1 MNRHHGDDN
10 SQSVNEFHG
19 LMLPEPG
26 KPVGYAA
33 LIDNFGLRVPFPSQL
48 TMISDRHVRIST
60 DAWQILTPRHEPADT
75 AHDGRVTHQAV
86 RRAAG
91 RNTTTR

>member
-1 MNRHHGDDN
+1 MNCHHGDDN

-33 LIDNFGLRVPFPSQL
+33 LIDNFGLRVPFPL
-48 TMISDRHVRIST
+48 TTDDDQRPTRPNLDRRLANSH
-60 DAWQILTPRHEPADT
+60 A
-75 AHDGRVTHQAV
+75 
-86 RRAAG
+86 
-91 RNTTTR
+91 TT

>member
-26 KPVGYAA
+26 KLVGYAA

-48 TMISDRHVRIST
+48 TMTSDRHVRIST
-60 DAWQILTPRHEPADT
+60 EAWQILTPRHESADT
-75 AHDGRVTHQAV
+75 AHDGRATHQAV